1 MIDHK
6 ERQLQEV
13 RKDRRAFIEATSL
26 EQFNTNTKRK
36 QYPAGSIYCWSL
48 SAVYGPIGSANRKEA
63 AE

>member
-26 EQFNTNTKRK
+26 EQFNTNTK
-36 QYPAGSIYCWSL
+36 QYPAGSIYYWSL
-48 SAVYGPIGSANRKEA
+48 SAVYGPKGSANRKEA